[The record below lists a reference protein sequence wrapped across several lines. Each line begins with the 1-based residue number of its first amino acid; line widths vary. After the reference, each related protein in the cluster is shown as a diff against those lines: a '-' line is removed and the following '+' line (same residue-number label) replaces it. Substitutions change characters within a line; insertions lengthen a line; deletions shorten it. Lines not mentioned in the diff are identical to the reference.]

1 MWYGNNSTIGSVRRA
16 FNQNIDFQSC
26 WFLESLRHHHQYYY
40 HYYVNKQSSFLMR
53 LFEGHVCIE
62 HGNHLY
68 LNFPHQHIRRIKQ
81 WKNFPSVDSFFFFL
95 CHQNPSHPPGYRA
108 SKILPGRF
116 NSRDAAAAEAAWVTC
131 SGNFSW
137 QARSTVI
144 VCGSIHMDNGWE
156 ISNQQVRNWSRE
168 R

>member
-16 FNQNIDFQSC
+16 FNQNIDFKSC
-26 WFLESLRHHHQYYY
+26 WLVVTQFLESLRHHHQYYY
-40 HYYVNKQSSFLMR
+40 HYYVNKQSSFLLR
-53 LFEGHVCIE
+53 LWERHVCIE
-62 HGNHLY
+62 HVNHLY
-68 LNFPHQHIRRIKQ
+68 LNLSAGLNNGKTFRQ
-81 WKNFPSVDSFFFFL
+81 STLFFFL
-95 CHQNPSHPPGYRA
+95 SHQNPSHPPGYRA

>member
-1 MWYGNNSTIGSVRRA
+1 MWYGNNSTIGSVPRA

-40 HYYVNKQSSFLMR
+40 YYVNKQSSFLLR
-53 LFEGHVCIE
+53 LWERHVFIE
-62 HGNHLY
+62 HGNRFY
-68 LNFPHQHIRRIKQ
+68 LNFSHQTYPPDRAMEKLSVS
-81 WKNFPSVDSFFFFL
+81 FSLPSKSL
-95 CHQNPSHPPGYRA
+95 PGDRA

-116 NSRDAAAAEAAWVTC
+116 NSAKEGDAAAAEAAWVTC

>member
-1 MWYGNNSTIGSVRRA
+1 
-16 FNQNIDFQSC
+16 
-26 WFLESLRHHHQYYY
+26 
-40 HYYVNKQSSFLMR
+40 MR

-116 NSRDAAAAEAAWVTC
+116 NSAKEGDAAAAEAA
-131 SGNFSW
+131 
-137 QARSTVI
+137 
-144 VCGSIHMDNGWE
+144 
-156 ISNQQVRNWSRE
+156 
-168 R
+168 